1 MSPGNKWTQ
10 EWTRERD
17 VDGNRRGERCARVLL
32 EQTVHVLC
40 CSAALASPV
49 LALSFIYLLL
59 SVTFHGLRSVNCF
72 QISGHHRQEANAI
85 SLFRPTIFK
94 ELKNFNFAWYNFHV
108 VPFFFF
114 FFSESYEN
122 YFSFFSRTGQY
133 YFSRKLFDYI
143 VIIFLF
149 YEAMKFWNL
158 QLSCLRF
165 RLRFKRKEKEIE
177 SGNLRFERIWERI
190 VKYF

>member
-114 FFSESYEN
+114 FFLARVMRII
-122 YFSFFSRTGQY
+122 FHFFPERGN
-133 YFSRKLFDYI
+133 
-143 VIIFLF
+143 IIFLENCSIILLLF
-149 YEAMKFWNL
+149 FSFTKLWNSETCNYL
-158 QLSCLRF
+158 ACAF
-165 RLRFKRKEKEIE
+165 
-177 SGNLRFERIWERI
+177 
-190 VKYF
+190 V